1 MTSRDEN
8 RRLAEAYAKAMGIG
22 VGDTQLHNSLAD
34 GPDKFTHDYAACQE
48 VSCFRC
54 AAYAIDTRQAGNGLA
69 LRYATGIRSSTRPPA
84 NVIRAWPIEIP

>member
-1 MTSRDEN
+1 
-8 RRLAEAYAKAMGIG
+8 MGIG

-54 AAYAIDTRQAGNGLA
+54 AAYGD
-69 LRYATGIRSSTRPPA
+69 
-84 NVIRAWPIEIP
+84 

>member
-1 MTSRDEN
+1 
-8 RRLAEAYAKAMGIG
+8 MGIG

-54 AAYAIDTRQAGNGLA
+54 AAYGDGYSAG
-69 LRYATGIRSSTRPPA
+69 RE
-84 NVIRAWPIEIP
+84 RACFEVRNWHPKQHAPSCECNPCMAARFVLSKVAR